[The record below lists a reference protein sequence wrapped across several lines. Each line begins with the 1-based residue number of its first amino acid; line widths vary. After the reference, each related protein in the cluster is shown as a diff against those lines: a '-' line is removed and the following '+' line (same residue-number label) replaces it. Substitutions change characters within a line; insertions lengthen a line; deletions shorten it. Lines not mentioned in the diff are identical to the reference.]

1 MTINLLI
8 RHRAMLHSNGSSK
21 KKNPKVLWC
30 VLGKLYFLEKGMGVF
45 EQSGDIVSAGL
56 NMRVNKT
63 SIELLSQCPFPTISQ
78 NEFHE
83 QGRWWCFNH
92 RFSIQSM
99 MVVIHSV
106 PLTPALLV
114 AHADSQRLPVI
125 CLLVITWQGSC
136 LLLIVTHFL
145 CSHIYV
151 VSPLLGHQADSYHRC
166 QNVTTVVS
174 YNVSSFLAIGWF
186 GVGFFLT

>member
-8 RHRAMLHSNGSSK
+8 RHRAMVHSNGSSK
-21 KKNPKVLWC
+21 KTPKFLWC
-30 VLGKLYFLEKGMGVF
+30 VLGKLYFLGKGMGVF
-45 EQSGDIVSAGL
+45 EQSGDTVSAEL
-56 NMRVNKT
+56 NMRVNK
-63 SIELLSQCPFPTISQ
+63 SLIELLSQCPFPTISQ
-78 NEFHE
+78 NKFHE
-83 QGRWWCFNH
+83 QGRWSCFNH
-92 RFSIQSM
+92 RFSIQSV

-114 AHADSQRLPVI
+114 AHADSQHLSVI

-136 LLLIVTHFL
+136 LLLIVACFL

-151 VSPLLGHQADSYHRC
+151 VSPLLGHQAYSYHRC